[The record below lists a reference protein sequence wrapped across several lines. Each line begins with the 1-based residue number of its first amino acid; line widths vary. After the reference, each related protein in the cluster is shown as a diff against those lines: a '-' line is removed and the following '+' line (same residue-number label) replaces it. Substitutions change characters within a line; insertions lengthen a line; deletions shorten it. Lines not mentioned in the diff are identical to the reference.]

1 MQSRRLVFLVLVT
14 VSIATLLIVAARA
27 LSPGGFGAG
36 DLVLLLLF
44 SLTTPWLAVGF
55 WNSVIG
61 FLLMRFSDASAFLIP
76 ISTAKEAFP
85 SHRFTL

>member
-1 MQSRRLVFLVLVT
+1 MFVALVA
-14 VSIATLLIVAARA
+14 VSIAALLVLAALA
-27 LSPGGFGAG
+27 LSAGGFGAG

-61 FLLMRFSDASAFLIP
+61 FVLMRCAATRARS
-76 ISTAKEAFP
+76 
-85 SHRFTL
+85 